1 MTALSGGAAV
11 APPPPA
17 PVPTPAPVA
26 PGRRRLAAFFTLT
39 KPEITFNVVL
49 TALVGFLAA
58 AHGAVDV
65 LALLRTLLGTAL
77 VAGAAS
83 TLNQWVER
91 DLDAVMKRTVRRPLP
106 SGRLTPRES
115 LAFGAVLGVAG
126 TAYLAAAVT
135 PLAALLAAL
144 TAASYLLVYTPLKR
158 LTSLAT
164 VVGAVPGAIPP
175 MIGWAAARGRLD
187 PGAWVLFL
195 ILFFW
200 QMPHFLA
207 LAALYRKDYAR
218 AGFRVLSVEDPGGA
232 STGRQSVLYALALL
246 VVSLLPTPLGMAGP
260 LYFFGALA
268 LGGGFVYYGVRLAA
282 SPGNH
287 ACATFLFRYS
297 LIYLPALCALMALG

>member
-1 MTALSGGAAV
+1 MSAVQGGVAV
-11 APPPPA
+11 EPSAEPAAPPFA
-17 PVPTPAPVA
+17 D
-26 PGRRRLAAFFTLT
+26 RRRLAAFLTLT

-49 TALVGFLAA
+49 TALVGYLAA
-58 AHGAVDV
+58 ARGSTDV
-65 LALLRTLLGTAL
+65 LALLRTLAGTAL
-77 VAGAAS
+77 VAGGAS
-83 TLNQWVER
+83 TLNQWLER
-91 DLDAVMKRTVRRPLP
+91 DRDALMKRTVRRPLP
-106 SGRLTPRES
+106 ARRLTPGES
-115 LAFGAVLGVAG
+115 LVFGVALALAG
-126 TAYLAAAVT
+126 TIFLAATVGA
-135 PLAALLAAL
+135 LSAALAAL

-158 LTSLAT
+158 ITSLAT

-175 MIGWAAARGRLD
+175 LIGWAAARGRLD
-187 PGAWVLFL
+187 AGAWVLFL

-207 LAALYRKDYAR
+207 LAVLYRKDYAR

-282 SPGNH
+282 SPDSHVRASG
-287 ACATFLFRYS
+287 LFRYS
-297 LIYLPALCALMALG
+297 LLYLPALCTLMALA